1 MPSMYTSGTSDTS
14 GTGHAS
20 RSGFPGYSDAGRNPA
35 PNDFGTG
42 TKVID
47 PANVDTGLCQVL
59 LTVKLFICW
68 LGRLRGGSHRCGQE
82 VVHCFLRDFF
92 GAGVDAS
99 TVVVGLDPFA
109 YADTRFEFGNELFPL
124 VE

>member
-59 LTVKLFICW
+59 LTVKLF
-68 LGRLRGGSHRCGQE
+68 G
-82 VVHCFLRDFF
+82 
-92 GAGVDAS
+92 
-99 TVVVGLDPFA
+99 VVVR
-109 YADTRFEFGNELFPL
+109 TRARWWPSVGPESRPL
-124 VE
+124 LS